1 MKAIYK
7 ITNNITGESYIGEST
22 NVMNRIKGHFNPNI
36 KQLDRL
42 HYDILI
48 YGQDNFSW
56 EILKELPINTDKKT
70 RLNIESYY
78 IDYYDTFNN
87 GYNKTYFDDTGKQHW
102 KAKDNTNYSEMYKN
116 IFNLTY
122 HLR

>member
-1 MKAIYK
+1 MMKW
-7 ITNNITGESYIGEST
+7 
-22 NVMNRIKGHFNPNI
+22 F
-36 KQLDRL
+36 
-42 HYDILI
+42 
-48 YGQDNFSW
+48 

-87 GYNKTYFDDTGKQHW
+87 GYNNTYFDDIGKQHW